1 MSIEIKTA
9 TLEPIRHSYAN
20 IERRF
25 GEKPASRYQEA
36 TYDLQAEV
44 NFHYRPLWQPEF
56 ELNDKGRTA
65 IVMEDWYDLKDPRQ
79 FYYGTYV
86 QNRAKLQDTAEGN
99 YSFFEKRN
107 LVENLSDDV
116 KQLLI
121 NYLIPLRHVEHTANL
136 NNMYGCAFGYGTAIT
151 QALIYNAMDRLGIA
165 QYLSRI
171 GLILDGNTGTSLTEA
186 KQSWMDN
193 SDWQGVRAL
202 CEETTIV
209 KDWFEVV
216 LAQDL
221 VIDSLMYSLFY
232 QQLDE
237 KLVEMGGRDIALLTE
252 IVHDWNKDTSRWL
265 DNVLKTVAAESDA
278 NRTQLTEWV
287 AKWREK
293 ALTAFKP
300 VADHLLGIDA
310 LATADTQLAERLK
323 KLGLDN

>member
-1 MSIEIKTA
+1 MTIEIKTA

-56 ELNDKGRTA
+56 ELNDKRRTA

-79 FYYGTYV
+79 LYYGTYV
-86 QNRAKLQDTAEGN
+86 QNRAKLQESAEGN
-99 YSFFEKRN
+99 YEFFEKRN
-107 LVENLSDDV
+107 LVDNLSDEV
-116 KQLLI
+116 RQLLI
-121 NYLIPLRHVEHTANL
+121 SYLIPLRHVEHTANL

-186 KQSWMDN
+186 KQSWMEN
-193 SDWQGVRAL
+193 PAWQGMRAL
-202 CEETTIV
+202 CEETTTV
-209 KDWFEVV
+209 EDWFEVV
-216 LAQDL
+216 LAQNL
-221 VIDSLMYSLFY
+221 VIDSLMYNLFY

-237 KLVEMGGRDIALLTE
+237 KLVAMGGRDIALLTT
-252 IVHDWNKDTSRWL
+252 IVHDWNRDTTRWL
-265 DNVLKTVAAESDA
+265 DSVLKTVAAESDA
-278 NRTQLTEWV
+278 NHMLLSSWI
-287 AKWREK
+287 ASWRKK
-293 ALTAFKP
+293 ALNAIKP
-300 VADHLLGIDA
+300 LAGQLLDA
-310 LATADTQLAERLK
+310 GALDTADAFLAARLK
-323 KLGLDN
+323 KLGLNS